1 MVQMT
6 IPAELLTRLTAIKQS
21 LIQNG
26 SVVWRNDRD
35 RRPSCR
41 LRVRVLSDA
50 GEVHHISIALPN
62 GETGVAVE
70 RLIRDWR
77 QDAAR
82 QKRESLA
89 RELLEDLEL
98 KMLAYQQVGTS
109 RRKRRF
115 IRRKLAEAKAGG
127 PIAEWILVVSEGYR
141 PPVRRAGRPR
151 RPGFSALAGLLMPV
165 DSASCQELQVPDL
178 QCRGTKKPEIDQGF
192 PEPSATPQG
201 TQGFDFMAGLG
212 VKLDWRW
219 HKAVFLVS
227 EHKAVADS
235 SDRWLIA
242 AVALVAH
249 YRGEKLLS
257 DVDYYVMQAHRL
269 YERNVVERHRLEAA
283 LLTKEGDERVAEVCK
298 LPVGLVEA
306 YHNIFFDIKSVPP
319 VVIAEWFAPDK
330 RLITPEMQWKFSAW
344 GGGMNAL
351 LELWRYQVQVTAAE
365 QRNVGLKYPGTAN

>member
-109 RRKRRF
+109 
-115 IRRKLAEAKAGG
+115 ATH
-127 PIAEWILVVSEGYR
+127 
-141 PPVRRAGRPR
+141 GRPI
-151 RPGFSALAGLLMPV
+151 PL
-165 DSASCQELQVPDL
+165 
-178 QCRGTKKPEIDQGF
+178 
-192 PEPSATPQG
+192 
-201 TQGFDFMAGLG
+201 
-212 VKLDWRW
+212 
-219 HKAVFLVS
+219 
-227 EHKAVADS
+227 
-235 SDRWLIA
+235 
-242 AVALVAH
+242 
-249 YRGEKLLS
+249 
-257 DVDYYVMQAHRL
+257 
-269 YERNVVERHRLEAA
+269 RN
-283 LLTKEGDERVAEVCK
+283 
-298 LPVGLVEA
+298 
-306 YHNIFFDIKSVPP
+306 N
-319 VVIAEWFAPDK
+319 
-330 RLITPEMQWKFSAW
+330 
-344 GGGMNAL
+344 
-351 LELWRYQVQVTAAE
+351 
-365 QRNVGLKYPGTAN
+365 